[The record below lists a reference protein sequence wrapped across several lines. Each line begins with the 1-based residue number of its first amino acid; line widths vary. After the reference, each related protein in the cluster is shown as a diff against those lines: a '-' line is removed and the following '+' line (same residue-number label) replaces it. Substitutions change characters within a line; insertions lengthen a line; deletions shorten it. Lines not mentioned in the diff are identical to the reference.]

1 MQYNC
6 HHSNTHNFQW
16 VFSIK
21 IKIFSKQKLSQSL
34 KVIRNTAKHLILSK
48 VKAQFKNQ
56 QVFLT
61 KINQIY
67 KHNYQHKFHWQV
79 NHLNNHNKMFHN
91 KILLIIISL
100 KFIQIIKALFLTQ
113 YSHENFQN
121 KINLL
126 SLKYN
131 NLFNKYQPHN
141 NSSLIKSRHH
151 KIYNNSHN
159 KISIKIKE
167 DLW

>member
-1 MQYNC
+1 M
-6 HHSNTHNFQW
+6 
-16 VFSIK
+16 
-21 IKIFSKQKLSQSL
+21 SQSL

-61 KINQIY
+61 KIKQIY

-79 NHLNNHNKMFHN
+79 NHLNNHNKMLHN

-113 YSHENFQN
+113 YNHENFQN
-121 KINLL
+121 KINQL

-131 NLFNKYQPHN
+131 NPFNKYQPHN
-141 NSSLIKSRHH
+141 NSSLIKYRHH
-151 KIYNNSHN
+151 KIYNHRPN
-159 KISIKIKE
+159 KISIKI
-167 DLW
+167 